1 MKKIET
7 EGAFLE
13 SICAAASTIRTIL
26 ELSTSAVGV
35 RLAESAESHPGAARL
50 EQHRFC
56 QALTLARHGARV
68 VLGPDGI
75 ACPAA
80 AAAFGFRGLPDGL
93 RSGKG
98 LVGFGII
105 SEPPVGKRMFEDMPK
120 LEPGRVD
127 HLYLFPLEKADC
139 IPDVVVVEGE
149 IEKLMWI
156 MMGYL
161 HLTGGR
167 RIAGSTAVLQAV
179 CVDATILPFLEQRLN
194 YGFGCY
200 GCRDATDIDI
210 GESIVGFPVSFL
222 PGITAHLEYLGRKAI
237 PASRGKNAWR
247 ALLKKPGKRRGEG
260 GQADGSM

>member
-1 MKKIET
+1 MKKNEP

-13 SICAAASTIRTIL
+13 SIRAAAITICTIL

-35 RLAESAESHPGAARL
+35 RLAEAAEPHPGSTRL
-50 EQHRFC
+50 GQHRFC
-56 QALTLARHGARV
+56 QALMLARHGTRV
-68 VLGPDGI
+68 ILGPDGI

-80 AAAFGFRGLPDGL
+80 AAAFGFRGLPEGL

-156 MMGYL
+156 LMGYL